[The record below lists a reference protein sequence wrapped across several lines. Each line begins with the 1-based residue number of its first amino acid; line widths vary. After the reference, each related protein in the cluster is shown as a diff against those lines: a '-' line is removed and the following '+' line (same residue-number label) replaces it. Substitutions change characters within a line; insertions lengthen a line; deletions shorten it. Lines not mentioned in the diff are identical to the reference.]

1 MTADAKQSTEITRVK
16 LPPDRLKAKADIL
29 ETNIYSAIKQSQD
42 GIHASFEIDREGII
56 TQVLIK
62 ALQQLLES
70 FDINAAALMEKL
82 AAVLPHKI
90 DETKGQIRLKQTFRS
105 KNLPGIERNASI
117 SVSNKKII
125 LTINGTQPVK
135 GVDGDVREYFFE
147 HENYPGK
154 ILPNGKMDF
163 REINRF
169 PSIKAGEDLMII
181 NYAKPG
187 KPGITFS
194 GNEIPVPAVA
204 DMNIELLEGVER
216 IEKRNQEGNPD
227 GYLIRSKKTGVVVL
241 TKNNEKFSA
250 IDVTDNIELD
260 EIDYSIGNIGS
271 EFICPVSL
279 NIGTINNGFKVR
291 VDGQINV
298 NILNGGEVHT
308 KSDATFDQIQPGST
322 VFASRNITTRI
333 VINSKL
339 TSPNGSISIG
349 SELRDSTLSAGRV
362 EFTGSRG
369 LVLNTNV
376 EAEDLDY
383 NNVSICGDNYIC
395 LGKPLFESRSHLLKD
410 KNNLTERVEKV
421 KKLQIEIKNHLV
433 EELKKLS
440 SQKQQQVDVQD
451 YKLLIQSLQT
461 FLFSDALILLDR
473 LKKQNTT
480 SRVINS
486 IRKNFLIL
494 QQLQDGIS
502 GANQRLAEIEK
513 ELPEI
518 ENRLNSMKF
527 NIKGKMKPASSIK
540 IFCTREGI
548 ESEPAHK
555 IDPNQQQGDKLVS
568 VSGRYSLETG
578 LVLNQL

>member
-1 MTADAKQSTEITRVK
+1 MTTDTKQQTEITREK

-29 ETNIYSAIKQSQD
+29 ETNIYSTMKQSQD
-42 GIHASFEIDREGII
+42 SINASFGIDREGVIA
-56 TQVLIK
+56 QVLIK

-70 FDINAAALMEKL
+70 FDIKSAALMEKL
-82 AAVLPHKI
+82 AAVLPHSI
-90 DETKGQIRLKQTFRS
+90 DETRGQIRLKQSFQS
-105 KNLPGIERNASI
+105 KALPGIERNVSI

-125 LTINGTQPVK
+125 LNINGTQPVK

-154 ILPNGKMDF
+154 ILPSGKMDF

-194 GNEIPVPAVA
+194 GNEIPVPALA

-216 IEKRNQEGNPD
+216 IEKRNQEGKPD

-241 TKNNEKFSA
+241 TKANGRITA
-250 IDVTDNIELD
+250 IDVTDKIELD

-279 NIGTINNGFKVR
+279 NIGTINNGFRVR

-349 SELRDSTLSAGRV
+349 SELRDSTLSAGKV

-376 EAEDLDY
+376 ETEDLDY
-383 NNVSICGDNYIC
+383 NNVSICGENYIC
-395 LGKPLFESRSHLLKD
+395 LGKPLFESRSHLLKE
-410 KNNLTERVEKV
+410 NNTLAERVEKV
-421 KKLQIEIKNHLV
+421 KKLQTEIKNHLV

-440 SQKQQQVDVQD
+440 SRKQQQVEVQD

-461 FLFSDALILLDR
+461 FVFGDALIVLER
-473 LKKQNTT
+473 LKKQNITH
-480 SRVINS
+480 RVITS

-494 QQLQDGIS
+494 QQLQDGIAE
-502 GANQRLAEIEK
+502 ANQRLTEIEK

-518 ENRLNSMKF
+518 ENRLNNMKF
-527 NIKGKMKPASSIK
+527 TIKGKIKPASSIR

-548 ESEPAHK
+548 EAEPAHS
-555 IDPNQQQGDKLVS
+555 IDPNQLQGDKLVS
-568 VSGRYSLETG
+568 LSGRYSLETG
-578 LVLNQL
+578 LILNP